1 MRLCLLFTLAL
12 LLHASLFVQAQQMN
26 NQKLEEIIKKES
38 PLVEGQEGAW
48 QVLFGE
54 RILLIITDQQNNRMR
69 IFTPI
74 IEEEQIE
81 EAELKNMLIANFHS
95 ALDAKYSLYDGFV
108 VSVFTHPLKELTS
121 NQLVDAMKQV
131 ASLANTF
138 GTTYTSSELFFGGG
152 IPEKEEKRINESPSK
167 KSKKT

>member
-1 MRLCLLFTLAL
+1 MRLFLLFAFAFL
-12 LLHASLFVQAQQMN
+12 LNTSLFAQAQMD

-54 RILLIITDQQNNRMR
+54 RILLIVTDQTNNRMR

-74 IEEEQIE
+74 IEEEKIE
-81 EAELKNMLIANFHS
+81 ETELKNMLIANFHS

-121 NQLVDAMKQV
+121 HQLVDAMKQV

-138 GTTYTSSELFFGGG
+138 GTTYTSTELFFGGG
-152 IPEKEEKRINESPSK
+152 IQEKEEKRVNESPSK

>member
-1 MRLCLLFTLAL
+1 MRLFLLFALAFL
-12 LLHASLFVQAQQMN
+12 LNTSLFAQAQMD

-54 RILLIITDQQNNRMR
+54 RILLIVTDQANNRMR

-74 IEEEQIE
+74 IEEEKIE
-81 EAELKNMLIANFHS
+81 ETELKNMLIANFHS

-138 GTTYTSSELFFGGG
+138 GTTYTSTELFFGGG
-152 IPEKEEKRINESPSK
+152 IQEKEEKRVNESPSK